1 MNKINREI
9 KEILGLEPSAG
20 EREILEGMVSVLGL
34 EEIPAEE
41 EIKRELEKKTTET
54 KEQIKTASAA
64 DRPQLEEEY
73 EFWKKCLEWFAGRPL
88 DFSIPETPEPET
100 GKADKNRFG
109 IKDTAVP
116 QPQKNIKL
124 QTNNSA
130 GNKYITGGAGMP
142 EPPRRSRVSAALKK
156 QADGLCEKIC
166 SYDKETALDSLKKL
180 SEMVS
185 RKDIFPE
192 EFEEYCNDI
201 EKNAARSAI
210 KKEAWYTAGEIRRK
224 RGEAGKALENYE
236 KALRIEGTRH
246 YSASYRMAHMFAFRE
261 IQTGKSAAEILSLYY
276 DAQKDPDI
284 SFPSA
289 WLEAAN
295 ICFESKEI
303 NDTIKAI
310 GQIEHYLNVSK
321 GISSEDKRRQDAENI
336 LEKLKILKKAER
348 PDSSAGDKYEAA
360 LFYVY
365 LAERKENN
373 FLFCRSRA
381 EYFKKTVEWMDSAA
395 AAASGAVRDNYLKK
409 KELYSRVMKILDA
422 GIFGGKEENE
432 LGELYFGLGSI
443 DEAIKH
449 METAASADYPES
461 ASRLKFFRIYKK
473 GIPEKALPEDIE
485 QLADEYISQ
494 KNFEQAEK
502 QLLRIKNT
510 RQAKEKLFG
519 IYYKKNLD
527 FSKAEKTV
535 EELASADSRSGNKNL
550 NYREMYVRLLC
561 LNGKAEK
568 AVEPCRELLK
578 CGSVPAMYAYACMC
592 ENKIKGSEPD
602 KALEYYKKAAEM
614 KHPAA
619 MFRVFKIQSA
629 ALESGKNTFEE
640 NIKDDL
646 VDYLNGAAK
655 GGNADALYQRAVYEI
670 NGFEPLHFEKN
681 LSRGIQDLETA
692 AAAGH
697 APAAAQ
703 LMKQYIKEEKIEKAV
718 EILEKFSR
726 IVRNPDER
734 ELIPEVSGLRTTI
747 GQAMPEDKDF
757 SLILQSFGEETT
769 ENGRQPA
776 VLFSEMLLK
785 GSEKIKQ
792 NVPLALKLLHHL
804 SDNRN
809 NFSREAAALL
819 GEVYYLGI
827 HAEKIKAD
835 ERPFQREEYISKS
848 DPVERDLEKALFYL
862 EKCEDD
868 WSRYYTAR
876 IYMNKKD
883 CSAADLEKAVN
894 LFEKSGLPAAKY
906 YLGRLHE
913 QGRGVTQLP
922 SKAREYYEAASAKG
936 FAAAYFRYA
945 ELLRKADLD
954 DDALEYYMKA
964 VINGSN
970 EALETLSEIMRK
982 ENYSARKILKLI
994 DKMKKEFSDFF
1005 SSSGNNLNDTL
1016 LCMGALL
1023 AEKENRD
1030 EEAEQFRKKITDP
1043 YWKKKCR

>member
-116 QPQKNIKL
+116 QPQKNIKP

-130 GNKYITGGAGMP
+130 GNKYTTGGAGMP

-180 SEMVS
+180 SEMVG

-510 RQAKEKLFG
+510 RQAK
-519 IYYKKNLD
+519 
-527 FSKAEKTV
+527 
-535 EELASADSRSGNKNL
+535 
-550 NYREMYVRLLC
+550 
-561 LNGKAEK
+561 
-568 AVEPCRELLK
+568 
-578 CGSVPAMYAYACMC
+578 
-592 ENKIKGSEPD
+592 
-602 KALEYYKKAAEM
+602 
-614 KHPAA
+614 
-619 MFRVFKIQSA
+619 
-629 ALESGKNTFEE
+629 
-640 NIKDDL
+640 
-646 VDYLNGAAK
+646 AK
-655 GGNADALYQRAVYEI
+655 
-670 NGFEPLHFEKN
+670 
-681 LSRGIQDLETA
+681 
-692 AAAGH
+692 
-697 APAAAQ
+697 
-703 LMKQYIKEEKIEKAV
+703 
-718 EILEKFSR
+718 
-726 IVRNPDER
+726 
-734 ELIPEVSGLRTTI
+734 
-747 GQAMPEDKDF
+747 
-757 SLILQSFGEETT
+757 
-769 ENGRQPA
+769 
-776 VLFSEMLLK
+776 
-785 GSEKIKQ
+785 
-792 NVPLALKLLHHL
+792 
-804 SDNRN
+804 
-809 NFSREAAALL
+809 
-819 GEVYYLGI
+819 
-827 HAEKIKAD
+827 
-835 ERPFQREEYISKS
+835 
-848 DPVERDLEKALFYL
+848 
-862 EKCEDD
+862 
-868 WSRYYTAR
+868 
-876 IYMNKKD
+876 
-883 CSAADLEKAVN
+883 VN
-894 LFEKSGLPAAKY
+894 L
-906 YLGRLHE
+906 
-913 QGRGVTQLP
+913 
-922 SKAREYYEAASAKG
+922 
-936 FAAAYFRYA
+936 RYNSISC
-945 ELLRKADLD
+945 LR
-954 DDALEYYMKA
+954 
-964 VINGSN
+964 I
-970 EALETLSEIMRK
+970 
-982 ENYSARKILKLI
+982 
-994 DKMKKEFSDFF
+994 
-1005 SSSGNNLNDTL
+1005 
-1016 LCMGALL
+1016 
-1023 AEKENRD
+1023 
-1030 EEAEQFRKKITDP
+1030 
-1043 YWKKKCR
+1043 